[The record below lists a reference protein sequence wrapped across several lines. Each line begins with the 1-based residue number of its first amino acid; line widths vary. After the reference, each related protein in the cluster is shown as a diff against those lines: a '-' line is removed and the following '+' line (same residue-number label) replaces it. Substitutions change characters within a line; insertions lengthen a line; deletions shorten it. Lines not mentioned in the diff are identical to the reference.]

1 MGDKDIRL
9 RVNDDLRVVIA
20 LLKTVNIA
28 AGNWEY
34 FGEDGQS
41 VAITLDIA
49 STKIEECREKL
60 DMTGKTQEQPIAS
73 AER

>member
-1 MGDKDIRL
+1 MGEKDIRL
-9 RVNDDLRVVIA
+9 RVNDDLRVIIA

-28 AGNWEY
+28 VGNWEY

-60 DMTGKTQEQPIAS
+60 DMAGKTQEQPIAG
-73 AER
+73 AES